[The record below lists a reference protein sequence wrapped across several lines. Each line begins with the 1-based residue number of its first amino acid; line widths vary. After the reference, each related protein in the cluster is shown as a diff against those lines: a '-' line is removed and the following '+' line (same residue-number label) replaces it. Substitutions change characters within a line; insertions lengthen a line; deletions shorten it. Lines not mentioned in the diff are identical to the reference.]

1 MPDSTVQQHGGGP
14 NGSSATTSP
23 VATSVASGRG
33 KRAAASQQQI
43 DPATGAPSVP
53 AKRARKQ
60 TAAAQAAQE
69 EMQYAAQH
77 HEEEE
82 AAPSTRSKAG
92 GGAGAGGAGKRGK
105 RGGGGANSRRGT
117 ADGWT
122 DGTASAEGSM
132 PPEFD
137 SVKAEDGMYGDD
149 GDGDGG
155 DGGMQSGQSKG
166 GRGRKKD
173 SGETEEEKRKN
184 FLERN
189 RQAALKCRQRKKAW
203 LQSLQTKV
211 ELLTT
216 DNDALQNTVNHL
228 REEISSL
235 RAILSAHANCPI
247 AMSNTGVPM
256 QAQPQQHG
264 GYGQHAQHG
273 PPPGMQQQAGYARAG
288 Y

>member
-1 MPDSTVQQHGGGP
+1 MSPAGAAAP
-14 NGSSATTSP
+14 NLSIAT
-23 VATSVASGRG
+23 GRG
-33 KRAAASQQQI
+33 KRSAASQQNNH
-43 DPATGAPSVP
+43 DASSSSSGVP

-69 EMQYAAQH
+69 EMQYAAQQD
-77 HEEEE
+77 EED
-82 AAPSTRSKAG
+82 AVTATTTTRSKT
-92 GGAGAGGAGKRGK
+92 GAGKRSK
-105 RGGGGANSRRGT
+105 RSTANTRRDT
-117 ADGWT
+117 TDGWT
-122 DGTASAEGSM
+122 DGTASVEGSV

-137 SVKAEDGMYGDD
+137 SVKAEDGYGGFNDDDD
-149 GDGDGG
+149 GPTQGAAGG
-155 DGGMQSGQSKG
+155 NGKG

-216 DNDALQNTVNHL
+216 DNDALQNTVSHL

-247 AMSNTGVPM
+247 AMSNSGVPM
-256 QAQPQQHG
+256 QPPPPQQQQSQGVHHAPQQQHG
-264 GYGQHAQHG
+264 GY
-273 PPPGMQQQAGYARAG
+273 PPQQQQQHAGYARAG

>member
-1 MPDSTVQQHGGGP
+1 MSPAAA
-14 NGSSATTSP
+14 NSSIAT
-23 VATSVASGRG
+23 GRG
-33 KRAAASQQQI
+33 KRSAASQQNNH
-43 DPATGAPSVP
+43 DASSSSVGVP

-69 EMQYAAQH
+69 EMQYAAQQD
-77 HEEEE
+77 EED
-82 AAPSTRSKAG
+82 AVTSTTTTTTRSKT
-92 GGAGAGGAGKRGK
+92 GAGKRSK
-105 RGGGGANSRRGT
+105 RSTANTRRDT
-117 ADGWT
+117 TDGWT
-122 DGTASAEGSM
+122 DGTASVEGSV

-137 SVKAEDGMYGDD
+137 SVKAEDGYGGFNDDDDD
-149 GDGDGG
+149 GTGQQHSQGG
-155 DGGMQSGQSKG
+155 AAPGGNGKG

-216 DNDALQNTVNHL
+216 DNDALQNTVSHL

-247 AMSNTGVPM
+247 AMSNSGVPM
-256 QAQPQQHG
+256 QPQSQGGHHPPHQQQNGGYTQQQKKKQQH
-264 GYGQHAQHG
+264 
-273 PPPGMQQQAGYARAG
+273 AGYARAG